1 MIKTFTF
8 NWAIFGIRVFI
19 IKVDSEKRLD
29 TTPTQCHA
37 ASMIR
42 LPKIRKISLLFS
54 GCFVVDQRQARGREG
69 GFILTD
75 QREAGK
81 HHCFIFLPI
90 YCEHC
95 KLLPKKIFGSK
106 RYI

>member
-1 MIKTFTF
+1 M
-8 NWAIFGIRVFI
+8 
-19 IKVDSEKRLD
+19 
-29 TTPTQCHA
+29 
-37 ASMIR
+37 
-42 LPKIRKISLLFS
+42 
-54 GCFVVDQRQARGREG
+54 DQRQARGREG

-95 KLLPKKIFGSK
+95 KLLPKKFLDPKGTFNSICSHNILSLFETLQE
-106 RYI
+106 RFHI